1 MIRKVRIRL
10 LTEHGNTLAMMQEET
25 EHSRWPKAW
34 GELAKVLQTTLDPLL
49 KTYNK
54 ITQTL
59 LQLEEW
65 ELLEIDWLDEE
76 EPFWPFEIDVDLVE
90 LLHHDDGEDVANL
103 FLKTLDDLN
112 ELNGFDLRIWLG
124 GRRGSLKRTR
134 QAVVEQA
141 EEYGIEVEQPRSR
154 KRSKKKK
161 DKKHSSKDRK
171 KRQWRRT
178 YSWGGLDDEEVGD
191 DASWQKQSAQLSES
205 AQFFLS
211 YTSLSWPCSVVELNK
226 AWHKALHNS
235 HPDKFPNDP
244 GAKDRTQL
252 INVGY
257 NELKSII
264 QRSA

>member
-1 MIRKVRIRL
+1 MIRKIRIRL

-25 EHSRWPKAW
+25 QHSDWPKEW
-34 GELAKVLQTTLDPLL
+34 GELARSIRSKLKPLQDAYDRIIQSL
-49 KTYNK
+49 
-54 ITQTL
+54 ISM
-59 LQLEEW
+59 EEW
-65 ELLEIDWLDEE
+65 ELLELQWLEEE
-76 EPFWPFEIDVDLVE
+76 EPFWPFEVHADLVE
-90 LLHHDDGEDVANL
+90 MLYHEEGEEIAQL
-103 FLKTLDDLN
+103 FLNVLEQLGQL
-112 ELNGFDLRIWLG
+112 EGLEVRIWLG
-124 GRRGSLKRTR
+124 GRRGSLKRAKL
-134 QAVVEQA
+134 AVVEQA
-141 EEYGIEVEQPRSR
+141 EEYGFEIKPPRSKRRSR
-154 KRSKKKK
+154 KKQKQE
-161 DKKHSSKDRK
+161 KHSSKDN

-191 DASWQKQSAQLSES
+191 DASWQRQNSQLSES

-257 NELKSII
+257 NELKSLI